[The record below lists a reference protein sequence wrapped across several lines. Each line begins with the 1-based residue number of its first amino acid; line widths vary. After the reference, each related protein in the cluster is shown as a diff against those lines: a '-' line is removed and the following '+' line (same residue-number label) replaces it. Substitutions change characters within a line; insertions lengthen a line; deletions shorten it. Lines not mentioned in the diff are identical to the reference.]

1 MVRQAPWQPD
11 IYVAPFLAIYDWY
24 VLGFMN
30 RFVWHCPTS
39 ALLALYDAHD
49 SGHHLDVGVG
59 TGYYLDKCRFPTSS
73 PELVLLDRSVHPLRW
88 AARRLGR
95 YRPRVRAAS
104 ILEPIDL
111 GGERF
116 DSIGL
121 NYVVHCLPGDL
132 RAKSEAFRHLRALL
146 NPGGVM
152 FGGTLLGQGVRQ
164 NLLAHCFRLSA
175 NRLGVF
181 GNRRD
186 DLAGLDRELRAHFTT
201 VEIEV
206 IGCVALFV
214 ACA

>member
-1 MVRQAPWQPD
+1 MQHAAPSQPD
-11 IYVAPFLAIYDWY
+11 IYGAPFLTIYDWY

-30 RFVWHCPTS
+30 RFVWHCPTRE
-39 ALLALYDAHD
+39 LLGLYDEHV

-59 TGYYLDKCRFPTSS
+59 TGYYLDNCRFPTPA

-95 YRPRVRAAS
+95 YHPRVKAAS
-104 ILEPIDL
+104 ILAPVEMD
-111 GGERF
+111 GERF

-132 RAKSEAFRHLRALL
+132 RTKSEAFRNLRALL

-152 FGGTLLGQGVRQ
+152 FGGTLLGRGVPQ
-164 NLLAHCFRLSA
+164 NVLAHCFRLSA
-175 NRLGVF
+175 NLLGVF

-186 DLAGLDRELRAHFTT
+186 DLAGLDRELRAHFST
-201 VEIEV
+201 VEITV
-206 IGCVALFV
+206 IGCVALF
-214 ACA
+214 AARA